1 VRILVIGAS
10 GLLGTAV
17 VQAVSGNHEVL
28 GASRNGR
35 YKVDLRDPDSI
46 TALYAATGPMDAVA
60 CAAGVTPFA
69 PLADL
74 RLDDFRAGV
83 EDKLLGQIELV
94 RQGVDHVNDGGS
106 FTLVSGVLADDPIV
120 TGTVAST
127 VNGALQAFVRAVA
140 IELPRALRI
149 NVVSATV
156 FEEAW
161 DTYGEY
167 FPGHR
172 PIAVSEAARA
182 YVKSIDGGQT
192 GQVYRVGY

>member
-1 VRILVIGAS
+1 
-10 GLLGTAV
+10 
-17 VQAVSGNHEVL
+17 
-28 GASRNGR
+28 
-35 YKVDLRDPDSI
+35 
-46 TALYAATGPMDAVA
+46 MDAVA